1 MALFGKKQKN
11 LAGMPG
17 VIHGE
22 DEVLGYL
29 DEVIRQRTPLSID
42 TKGKHW
48 ECSLYSFDI
57 KKKEM
62 RIEDVIGL
70 SEYEKKPVLCGF
82 TLDSTWFVF
91 TSNVKMGKGK
101 PYLTLPVAIQH
112 KERRKKPRISLS
124 TRENVKVTALEGLG
138 AGLGITGMAVEV
150 SEDTITTTIER
161 CLMLENEKKVNPR
174 TDLLKQGTKLM
185 VLKVTGMPGVPTFQI
200 EGAVIRITQ
209 RGGWRLVVKMQKLP
223 KKFQEAIGKTVKS
236 RSMPYKP
243 TKRSY
248 QRRLDFEKERQQD
261 EESQDSNSN
270 ANGNDFNMA
279 ARKEGKITFTKEV
292 ENPVEKLAPGVPSS
306 TGMAPPPPPP
316 PPAPEPSPPGP
327 QATAPTAPP
336 KPPPKPVSKD
346 PVLLSIGESLKEKL
360 AFLNNVDGYK
370 WVHVDSP
377 LKIIKTL
384 NDSKTT
390 AILTTLN
397 FRKQSMLDYIEKI
410 SGMGVLEG
418 VQVILISEERIA
430 PKDLIRCRMLGI
442 QHTFSLPIESPDEL
456 MDVIEESA

>member
-11 LAGMPG
+11 LAGIPG
-17 VIHGE
+17 VIHGD

-42 TKGKHW
+42 AKNKHW

-82 TLDSTWFVF
+82 TLDSTWFIF
-91 TSNVKMGKGK
+91 TSNVKMSGGK
-101 PYLTLPVAIQH
+101 PYLTLPEAIQH

-150 SEDTITTTIER
+150 SEQTITTTIER

-174 TDLLKQGTKLM
+174 TDMLKPGAKLM

-200 EGAVIRITQ
+200 EGSVIRITQ

-223 KKFQEAIGKTVKS
+223 KKFQEAIGQTVKS

-248 QRRLDFEKERQQD
+248 QRRLDYEKERQQ
-261 EESQDSNSN
+261 EEDSQGSNGN
-270 ANGNDFNMA
+270 ANGGEFSMSS
-279 ARKEGKITFTKEV
+279 RKEGTITFAKEI
-292 ENPVEKLAPGVPSS
+292 ENPVEKLVPGAPSS
-306 TGMAPPPPPP
+306 SGIAPPPPPP
-316 PPAPEPSPPGP
+316 PPPPETKATEPVQPPRPQPAPVP
-327 QATAPTAPP
+327 Q
-336 KPPPKPVSKD
+336 V
-346 PVLLSIGESLKEKL
+346 PVLLSIGETIKNSLS
-360 AFLNNVDGYK
+360 FLDKINGFR
-370 WVHVDSP
+370 WIHVDSP

-384 NDSKTT
+384 NDSKTIFIFT
-390 AILTTLN
+390 PLN
-397 FRKQSMLDYIEKI
+397 FRNQSMLDYIEKI
-410 SGMGVLEG
+410 SGTGVLEG
-418 VQVILISEERIA
+418 VQVVLLSEQKIL

-442 QHTFSLPIESPDEL
+442 QHTFELPLNDPAEL
-456 MDVIEESA
+456 LTLIKGKEKA